1 MKRYAVLDTNVI
13 VSALLK
19 WNSVPGVVL
28 QAVFHG
34 IVVPVFNDEI
44 LNEYRNVL
52 NRPKFGFSSELISE
66 TISQIEALG
75 IQESALES
83 IAVDMPDPKDVV
95 FYSIALAHGR
105 TAETHLV
112 TGNVKHFPENPIVV
126 TPRQMLDILLEE
138 NDRMIAELKL
148 KHAIEEGERSAEQK
162 GWMTVNDVR
171 KKYEV

>member
-28 QAVFHG
+28 QAVFYG

-52 NRPKFGFSSELISE
+52 NRPKFGFSKELIAE
-66 TISQIEALG
+66 TISQIETLG
-75 IQESALES
+75 IQESVLES

-95 FYSIALAHGR
+95 FYLIRS
-105 TAETHLV
+105 
-112 TGNVKHFPENPIVV
+112 
-126 TPRQMLDILLEE
+126 EE
-138 NDRMIAELKL
+138 RRVGKEC
-148 KHAIEEGERSAEQK
+148 
-162 GWMTVNDVR
+162 
-171 KKYEV
+171 